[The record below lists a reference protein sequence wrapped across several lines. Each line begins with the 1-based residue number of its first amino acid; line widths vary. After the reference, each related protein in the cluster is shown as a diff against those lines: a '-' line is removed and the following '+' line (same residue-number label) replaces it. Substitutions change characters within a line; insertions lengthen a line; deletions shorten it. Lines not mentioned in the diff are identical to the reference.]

1 MICDVH
7 AHCIPSELV
16 SWIHE
21 RGHGVGITTHT
32 LGDRTSV
39 IFDGRYRTAPL
50 RADLT
55 DHTRRLEVMD
65 RSGVDIQLL
74 ASWIDLTGYQL
85 EPDDGREWS
94 KAINESLLG
103 EASRAPDRFR
113 VLCTAPLQDP
123 AGAAEELHR
132 CMQDPTVVGVEI
144 ATRIDETPL
153 GAGALDDFW
162 TVAEESGAMVLVHPM
177 DPIPSIDL
185 SGHFMHNMLG
195 RPIETTLAFGSML
208 FAGVLERHPDLIL
221 CLVHGGGFVPFQIG
235 RLDRGYRAKP
245 GLVAEHLSMEPS
257 AYLRRNVYLDT
268 VVHDPAALR
277 FMVDL
282 VGSDRILVGTDYPF
296 EMGDLDPVAF
306 VRSAGITTEDADRI
320 LSGNAGALFGLP
332 LGSGPS

>member
-16 SWIHE
+16 SWIH
-21 RGHGVGITTHT
+21 RHGPDVGVTTDT
-32 LGDRTSV
+32 NGDKTSV

-55 DHTRRLEVMD
+55 EHQRRIDVMD
-65 RSGVDIQLL
+65 RTGVDVQVL

-85 EPDDGREWS
+85 SAAGGRDWS

-103 EASRAPDRFR
+103 EAAMDPDRFR

-123 AGAAEELHR
+123 TAAAEELALR
-132 CMQDPTVVGVEI
+132 MQDPAVVGIEI
-144 ATRIDETPL
+144 ATRVDQAPL
-153 GAGALDDFW
+153 GDASLDEFW
-162 TVAEESGAMVLVHPM
+162 SAAEETDAMVLVHPM

-195 RPIETTLAFGSML
+195 RPVESTLAFGSML
-208 FAGVLERHPDLIL
+208 FAGVLERHPRLTL

-235 RLDRGYRAKP
+235 RMDQGFREKP
-245 GLVAEHLSMEPS
+245 RLVGEHISMEPGE
-257 AYLRRNVYLDT
+257 YLRRNVFLDT
-268 VVHDPAALR
+268 VVHDPTVLR

-282 VGSDRILVGTDYPF
+282 VGSERILLGTDYPF
-296 EMGDLDPVAF
+296 EMGDQDPVRF
-306 VRSAGITTEDADRI
+306 VNSAGLAAEDAVRI
-320 LSGNAGALFGLP
+320 LSGNASTLFGLP
-332 LGSGPS
+332 GGDAS